1 MTEIN
6 KDNGLPFISSFQV
19 NPDLV
24 WQMSRSE
31 KYALIGLLEH
41 LKPNCSVEIGTFQ
54 GGSLQVISEFSEKVY
69 SIDISPEPKRTLQPL
84 FDNVEFIV
92 DQSVNVLHDLFK
104 KIEEAGEKLNFVLV
118 DGDHSRKG
126 VHDDL
131 KMILDYPHKNDLVIL
146 MHDSYN
152 PQCRKGMKDID
163 YSSYDNI
170 EYVELDYITGSFW
183 HNGNNREMWGGLAL
197 IKVGGNQNTPA
208 EVTESARNSFK
219 VAQLHS
225 IHIIKD
231 KLRFLSPIKKRIY
244 KQLKMR
250 HKADK
255 YFDFEK

>member
-1 MTEIN
+1 M
-6 KDNGLPFISSFQV
+6 DNGLPFISSFQV

-31 KYALIGLLEH
+31 KYALTGLLDH
-41 LKPNCSVEIGTFQ
+41 LKPSCSVEIGTYQ
-54 GGSLQVISEFSEKVY
+54 GGSLQAISAFSNKVY
-69 SIDISPEPKRTLQPL
+69 SIDISPEPKRTLQAL
-84 FDNVEFIV
+84 FNNVEFIV
-92 DQSVNVLHDLFK
+92 DQSVNVLHQLFK
-104 KIEEAGEKLNFVLV
+104 KIEDEGEKLNFVLV

-126 VHDDL
+126 VYDDL
-131 KMILDYPHKNDLVIL
+131 KLILDYPHKNELVIL

-197 IKVGGNQNTPA
+197 IKISGKQTKPV
-208 EVTESARNSFK
+208 EVNESARNSFN
-219 VAQLHS
+219 VAKMHS
-225 IHIIKD
+225 IHLIKD
-231 KLRFLSPIKKRIY
+231 RLRFLSPIKKRIY
-244 KQLKMR
+244 KRLQKQ

-255 YFDFEK
+255 YFDFKK